1 MENEIEKNNKDSDV
15 DKHFGKA
22 AYYVVMF
29 LIEHYRIVREELN
42 IDYDSFIILQVVNSH
57 WLYNRTKESSMSW
70 SDNWKALESNEAKK
84 TLRKKKLS
92 ILAIAEI
99 LKLPQETTRRKVQK
113 LIDMSILKR
122 DSSSGIIYN
131 ERFISFHKEYSA
143 KFAKMCANFVLDLDN
158 IDKEFFKNILKL
170 S

>member
-1 MENEIEKNNKDSDV
+1 VENEIEKNNKDSDV

-57 WLYNRTKESSMSW
+57 WLYNKTKESSMSW

-113 LIDMSILKR
+113 LIDMSILTR
-122 DSSSGIIYN
+122 DSSSGINYN
-131 ERFISFHKEYSA
+131 ERFVSFHRKYST

-170 S
+170 G

>member
-1 MENEIEKNNKDSDV
+1 MESEIEKNSEDSNV
-15 DKHFGKA
+15 DKQFGKA

-57 WLYNRTKESSMSW
+57 WLYNKTKESDMSW
-70 SDNWKALESNEAKK
+70 NENWKAVESNEAKK

-99 LKLPQETTRRKVQK
+99 LKLPQETTRRKVQQ
-113 LIDMSILKR
+113 LIEMSILTR

-131 ERFISFHKEYSA
+131 DRFVNFHREYST
-143 KFAKMCANFVLDLDN
+143 KFAKMCANFVLDLDD

-170 S
+170 N